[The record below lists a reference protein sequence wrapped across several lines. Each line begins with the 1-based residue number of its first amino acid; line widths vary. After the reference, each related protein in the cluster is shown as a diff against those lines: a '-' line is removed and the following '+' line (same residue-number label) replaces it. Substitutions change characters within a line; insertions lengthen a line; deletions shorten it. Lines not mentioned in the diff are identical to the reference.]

1 MCRVV
6 SCVLGRG
13 RLTYVNIKMMMM
25 MMMCV
30 CVCVCAQSLSHVQI
44 FVTLD
49 CSPQVSCVH
58 GISQARIL
66 LFPPPGDLPNPGL
79 KHSIPWSS
87 ALADGFFTLCHLG
100 SKEGIY
106 GNIHYGS
113 YYNF

>member
-1 MCRVV
+1 MCSWKRAFDIREYKVDDDDDD
-6 SCVLGRG
+6 
-13 RLTYVNIKMMMM
+13 
-25 MMMCV
+25 
-30 CVCVCAQSLSHVQI
+30 VCVCAQSLSHVQI

-49 CSPQVSCVH
+49 CSPPGSCVH

-66 LFPPPGDLPNPGL
+66 LFPPPGDLPNPGI

-100 SKEGIY
+100 SKDGIY

-113 YYNF
+113 Y